1 MKIILHIGNYKTG
14 TSALQN
20 FLYKNRQKLMEYGIY
35 YGNTWEV
42 VHNHAGLALGILKE
56 ALEEYGLL
64 SCCSDLE
71 ELEEDPYITAS
82 KIRFI
87 AESRGAR
94 IIKFHMRDFSLIYY
108 KFLLDW
114 TVVLEGII

>member
-1 MKIILHIGNYKTG
+1 
-14 TSALQN
+14 
-20 FLYKNRQKLMEYGIY
+20 MEYGIY
-35 YGNTWEV
+35 YGNTWKV
-42 VHNHAGLALGILKE
+42 VNNHAGLAFGILKE

-94 IIKFHMRDFSLIYY
+94 IIIISHEGFLLIYY
-108 KFLLDW
+108 KFLLGL
-114 TVVLEGII
+114 TVVLERII